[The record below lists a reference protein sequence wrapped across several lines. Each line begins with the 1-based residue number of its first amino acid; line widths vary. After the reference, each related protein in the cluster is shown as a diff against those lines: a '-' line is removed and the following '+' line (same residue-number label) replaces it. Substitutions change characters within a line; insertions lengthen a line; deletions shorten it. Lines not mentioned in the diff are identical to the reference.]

1 MKGLHYKTK
10 NQSLMYGLNRETEVY
25 DIIKKIFTGDIKR
38 AKYKFSFFDFYSHSN
53 KILFELKCLTY
64 SINTYK
70 TAIMNTSKLEYN
82 HMVFIFE
89 YTNNDKTKS
98 IYYHIY
104 DESNK
109 YNKRYLTPLN
119 RLNSCEVIDI
129 PICEL
134 VEIEPNTIYDF
145 DFTDS
150 ITDTDTNNFNDIMK
164 KDLKI

>member
-1 MKGLHYKTK
+1 MNLLHLQSRTK
-10 NQSLMYGLNRETEVY
+10 SLIYGLNRETEVY
-25 DIIKKIFTGDIKR
+25 DMIYKIFTGDIKR
-38 AKYKFSFFDFYSHSN
+38 ANYKFSFFDFFSQSK

-70 TAIMNTSKLEYN
+70 TAVMNTSKLEYN
-82 HMVFIFE
+82 HIIFIFE
-89 YTNNDKTKS
+89 YTNNDKTKTL
-98 IYYHIY
+98 YYHIY
-104 DESNK
+104 DESRA
-109 YNKRYLTPLN
+109 YNKRYITPFN

-145 DFTDS
+145 DFTEY